1 MADDNNI
8 ALQQALLERARREKA
23 RRAQAQAQS
32 GPGLLGSIYE
42 NVIGSGAADTPG
54 EKAGELIKGLGSG
67 AMRGITELVGLPGS
81 AMQGIDYLTR
91 RAGLIP
97 EEYRSPVAEAM
108 SGAGLRRGLEQVT
121 GGASEYAA
129 PGTAGKFAGTV
140 GEFVGGGVGGKL
152 KPLVAGGLASEA
164 AGQMTEGTAAEPY
177 ARVAGGLAG
186 PMVGQVAERAARRA
200 VSPYGGAGE
209 ERLRLADVLSQY
221 DIPVTAGQRTGSD
234 VLRRAEGATPAGE
247 AISERQREA
256 FTRAVLGT
264 AGVQANRATGD
275 VLNEAAQNIG
285 RQFDSITAGVS
296 VVPDS
301 TTLTNMSR
309 ALEQYRQIAPSGSV
323 PPLFKDVNKEVVRSF
338 RSGNSI
344 PAERLKQWRS
354 AFSKLTKSENAAT
367 RSAAVGVMDVLDDAI
382 ARGLTAVGRPEDVSR
397 LSQLREQY
405 RNLMAVEG
413 AAAMRGAEEGLLSP
427 AQIRSAVARQSRRQY
442 VRDQRGDI
450 GELARAGSDILSPL
464 PSAPAGG
471 QRFLPE
477 VKRASQI
484 AAGTYLGGPVGGVA
498 AYLAPQAAG
507 ALRMTDPM
515 QRYLANQLVSPAQPL
530 TSADFLRTIPGLLA
544 Q

>member
-177 ARVAGGLAG
+177 ARVAGGFAG
-186 PMVGQVAERAARRA
+186 PMVGQA
-200 VSPYGGAGE
+200 
-209 ERLRLADVLSQY
+209 
-221 DIPVTAGQRTGSD
+221 
-234 VLRRAEGATPAGE
+234 
-247 AISERQREA
+247 
-256 FTRAVLGT
+256 
-264 AGVQANRATGD
+264 
-275 VLNEAAQNIG
+275 
-285 RQFDSITAGVS
+285 
-296 VVPDS
+296 
-301 TTLTNMSR
+301 
-309 ALEQYRQIAPSGSV
+309 
-323 PPLFKDVNKEVVRSF
+323 
-338 RSGNSI
+338 RSGCGLRTFCLNTTSLSL
-344 PAERLKQWRS
+344 PGS
-354 AFSKLTKSENAAT
+354 
-367 RSAAVGVMDVLDDAI
+367 
-382 ARGLTAVGRPEDVSR
+382 ARGLMFFVV
-397 LSQLREQY
+397 QREQ
-405 RNLMAVEG
+405 RRPV
-413 AAAMRGAEEGLLSP
+413 
-427 AQIRSAVARQSRRQY
+427 RQSVKDSVKR
-442 VRDQRGDI
+442 
-450 GELARAGSDILSPL
+450 L
-464 PSAPAGG
+464 PALFSAP
-471 QRFLPE
+471 
-477 VKRASQI
+477 
-484 AAGTYLGGPVGGVA
+484 
-498 AYLAPQAAG
+498 LAFRPIV
-507 ALRMTDPM
+507 P
-515 QRYLANQLVSPAQPL
+515 LAMC
-530 TSADFLRTIPGLLA
+530 
-544 Q
+544 